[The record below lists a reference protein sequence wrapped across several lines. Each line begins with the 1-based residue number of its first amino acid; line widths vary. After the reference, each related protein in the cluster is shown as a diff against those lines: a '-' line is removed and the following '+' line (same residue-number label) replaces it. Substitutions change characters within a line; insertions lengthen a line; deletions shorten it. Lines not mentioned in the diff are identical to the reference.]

1 MKLWLVVLFFTVTI
15 SVTLAAENYQ
25 DLTDNEFAEF
35 DDLESEEDLTINSQQ
50 ESKES
55 SQNTEEFI
63 SDDDDQEMIIEED
76 EEFEHFQDPEEFE
89 GFADGKEE
97 KPVAEPKITITK
109 VPIHFRANWDSYWLE
124 ILMVAGLVVYF
135 LNFVTGRSKNTQIA
149 NAWLNTH
156 RSLLEDNFSLVGM
169 SFQNRLR

>member
-1 MKLWLVVLFFTVTI
+1 MKSWLYTLFFVSIIATEV
-15 SVTLAAENYQ
+15 LAAENYQ
-25 DLTDNEFAEF
+25 DLVDNEFAEF
-35 DDLESEEDLTINSQQ
+35 DDLESEEELITNSQQ

-55 SQNTEEFI
+55 SQTNDEFI
-63 SDDDDQEMIIEED
+63 ADDDDQEVIIEED

-89 GFADGKEE
+89 GFADSKEE

-135 LNFVTGRSKNTQIA
+135 LNFITGRSKNTQIA
-149 NAWLNTH
+149 NAWLNSH
-156 RSLLEDNFSLVGM
+156 KSLLEDNFSLVG
-169 SFQNRLR
+169 

>member
-1 MKLWLVVLFFTVTI
+1 MKLWLFAIFLV
-15 SVTLAAENYQ
+15 SVSFAAENYQ
-25 DLTDNEFAEF
+25 DLADNEFAEF
-35 DDLESEEDLTINSQQ
+35 DDLESEEELATSSQQ

-55 SQNTEEFI
+55 GPPTDEFI
-63 SDDDDQEMIIEED
+63 ADDDDQEMIIEED

-149 NAWLNTH
+149 NAWLNSH
-156 RSLLEDNFSLVGM
+156 RALLEDNFSLVGE
-169 SFQNRLR
+169 SL